1 MSPEHMNRYRDAG
14 WDRSRFLEELN
25 AHLMIDGADIVAGAH
40 GIEEGM
46 PDFVKDLQVPKY
58 PPGGIHV
65 IHGGSHAGLFSAAIG
80 GWVTGEVGS
89 VTVTRE
95 ITK

>member
-1 MSPEHMNRYRDAG
+1 MNRYRDAG
-14 WDRSRFLEELN
+14 WDRARFLDELGTP
-25 AHLMIDGADIVAGAH
+25 LTLDGADIVAGAD

-46 PDFVKDLQVPKY
+46 PEYVKDMQLAKY

-65 IHGGSHAGLFSAAIG
+65 VHGGSHAGLFSAAIG
-80 GWVTGEVGS
+80 GWVTGEIGS

-95 ITK
+95 IER